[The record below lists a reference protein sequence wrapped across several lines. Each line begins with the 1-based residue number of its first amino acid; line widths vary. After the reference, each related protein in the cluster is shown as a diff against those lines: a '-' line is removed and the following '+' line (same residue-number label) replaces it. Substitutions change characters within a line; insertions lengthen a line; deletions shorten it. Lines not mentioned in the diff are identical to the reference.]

1 MSTAEQRFMDAAD
14 AFGIGER
21 NLQPAL
27 QQMHDWL
34 SGLVQAL
41 HDGSLKQDGLQPDG
55 ALARQV
61 QAINANVKA
70 SERRWADQWER
81 LRPAQALAQ
90 TFDEKAMLLVFGKFN
105 AGKSSLC
112 NFLAERFQRQ
122 GRSVRYFHLEA
133 GQIVETAQ
141 RFREGAVE
149 TTARLQGVC
158 LGEKLVLLDTPGLH
172 SGTDKNAALTQ
183 RFLDSADGVLWLSS
197 STSPGQVQEL
207 DELARELRRS
217 KPLLPVVT
225 RSDFIEEDEV
235 DGAIVKC
242 LRNKTGANRALQ
254 EADVYER
261 AKEKLLSL
269 GVAPQLLRAPVSVSV
284 HVAREQEETDAAMA
298 DAGFERLYGAL
309 LDITGPALAYKQRKP
324 AEVLL
329 HHLQEHV
336 LGELN
341 AETVPALEDLG
352 QAVKA
357 EDAKLARRQARMV
370 QSAWR
375 EIIPELPALLERH
388 ASMGEIQKVCDEVTA
403 RLEAAFVRQVNEQL
417 SDYVLSV
424 PTSPSITPAECIGG
438 EPLSVANQASYAGKT
453 DEAIRQTVAMED
465 LDHEGLYNALER
477 AVRTRLMDMAA
488 GAVHPCSAA
497 LRRLEESA
505 RRMQELLESSGQKLH
520 GIQEALRV

>member
-1 MSTAEQRFMDAAD
+1 MSSVERQFMDAAD

-21 NLQPAL
+21 NLQPVL

-41 HDGSLKQDGLQPDG
+41 HDSSLKQDGLQPDS

-61 QAINANVKA
+61 QAINANVMA
-70 SERRWADQWER
+70 GERRWADQWER

-122 GRSVRYFHLEA
+122 GRSVQYFHLEA
-133 GQIVETAQ
+133 GKIVETGQ

-172 SGTDKNAALTQ
+172 SGTDKNVALTQ

-242 LRNKTGANRALQ
+242 LRNKTGPNRALQ

-269 GVAPQLLRAPVSVSV
+269 GVAPQLLSAPLSVSV
-284 HVAREQEETDAAMA
+284 HVARAQGETDAAMA

-309 LDITGPALAYKQRKP
+309 LDITGPALAYQQRKP

-341 AETVPALEDLG
+341 AETVPALEDLR
-352 QAVKA
+352 QALTT
-357 EDAKLARRQARMV
+357 EDAELARRQARMV

-375 EIIPELPALLERH
+375 EVIPEVPALLERH
-388 ASMGEIQKVCDEVTA
+388 ASIGEIQKVCDEVTA
-403 RLEAAFVRQVNEQL
+403 RLEAAFARQVNEQL
-417 SDYVLSV
+417 AGYVLSV
-424 PTSPSITPAECIGG
+424 PTPPSITPAECIDR
-438 EPLSVANQASYAGKT
+438 ESFSIVDHIFVAGKQEE
-453 DEAIRQTVAMED
+453 EAQQIAAEKA
-465 LDHEGLYNALER
+465 LDHEVLYNALER
-477 AVRTRLMDMAA
+477 AVRTRLLDMAVSA
-488 GAVHPCSAA
+488 IKACSAT
-497 LRRLEESA
+497 LSNLETNA
-505 RRMQELLESSGQKLH
+505 RRMQALLELSGQQLH
-520 GIQEALRV
+520 VIEQALRI

>member
-1 MSTAEQRFMDAAD
+1 MSTVEQQFMDAAD

-21 NLQPAL
+21 NLRPVL
-27 QQMHDWL
+27 QQMQDWL

-41 HDGSLKQDGLQPDG
+41 HDRSLKQDGLQPAS

-70 SERRWADQWER
+70 DERRWADQWER

-90 TFDEKAMLLVFGKFN
+90 TFDDKAMLLVFGKFN

-112 NFLAERFQRQ
+112 NFLAGRFQRR

-133 GQIVETAQ
+133 GQIVETGQ

-158 LGEKLVLLDTPGLH
+158 LGAKLVLLDTPGLH

-235 DGAIVKC
+235 DGAIVKR
-242 LRNKTGANRALQ
+242 LRNKTGPNRALQ
-254 EADVYER
+254 EADVHER
-261 AKEKLLSL
+261 AKEKLLAL
-269 GVAPQLLRAPVSVSV
+269 QVPPQLLRAPVSVSV

-298 DAGFERLYGAL
+298 DAGFGRLYGAL
-309 LDITGPALAYKQRKP
+309 LDIIEPALAYKQRKP

-336 LGELN
+336 LGGLN
-341 AETVPALEDLG
+341 AETVPALEDLR
-352 QAVKA
+352 QAVKV
-357 EDAKLARRQARMV
+357 EDAELARRQARIV

-375 EIIPELPALLERH
+375 EVIPKLPALLERH
-388 ASMGEIQKVCDEVTA
+388 ANTGEIQKACDEVTA
-403 RLEAAFVRQVNEQL
+403 WLEAAFLRQVNEQL
-417 SDYVLSV
+417 ADYVLSL
-424 PTSPSITPAECIGG
+424 PTPASITPAECIGR
-438 EPLSVANQASYAGKT
+438 ERLSVAGQTSFVSKT
-453 DEAIRQTVAMED
+453 DEATQQVLAMEA
-465 LDHEGLYNALER
+465 LDHERMYNALER

-488 GAVHPCSAA
+488 GAVQACSAT
-497 LRRLEESA
+497 LSSLDDNA
-505 RRMQELLESSGQKLH
+505 RRMEELLVSRGEQLRF
-520 GIQEALRV
+520 IEQALRA